1 MKALKNKIAAICMG
15 LCICCF
21 KWLLKIKF
29 RYTVPTHLSKE
40 NMSLYMEED
49 KDFVSRK
56 MTICEN
62 MQKLP
67 SQPPHFTMLLNHI
80 IPTGIFYKLLLLTHL
95 NVSNPGKN
103 FYEAHNL
110 TFLENEK
117 LLS

>member
-1 MKALKNKIAAICMG
+1 MA
-15 LCICCF
+15 F
-21 KWLLKIKF
+21 KIKF

-40 NMSLYMEED
+40 NMSLYMQED

-62 MQKLP
+62 MQELP